1 MYPAPPPALPPDAPR
16 TVTVA
21 LPSHPV
27 RLTWLIFALNFAM
40 YGLAVLRGF
49 SPVGNNDTDVLVL
62 IEMGAKYTPLMDLG
76 GEWWRLLAP
85 VALHGGLLHLLV
97 NSYALYSLSP
107 QVEQLYGSLR
117 LLAIYVVS
125 GLAGSVG
132 SYAFGPI
139 GAPSIGAS
147 GALFG
152 LMGALGAFAF
162 SSRNVLGDLARRNL
176 AQVVGL
182 AIVNLAIGAAIPG
195 IDNFAHVG
203 GLIGG
208 VLVGAALTPRLRLVN
223 AAWNPQL
230 EARPSHPLGWL
241 AVVAVAL
248 AALAL
253 AWYFHQQH
261 LANDLTELRDYL
273 EAYQFEIQRFR

>member
-1 MYPAPPPALPPDAPR
+1 MYPSPPPALPPDAPR
-16 TVTVA
+16 TVVLS
-21 LPSHPV
+21 LPGHPV
-27 RLTWLIFALNFAM
+27 RLSWLFFALNIAM

-49 SPVGNNDTDVLVL
+49 SLSGNGETDVLVL
-62 IEMGAKYTPLMDLG
+62 IEMGAKYTPLIDLE

-117 LLAIYVVS
+117 LLAIYGLS
-125 GLAGSVG
+125 GLAGAVG
-132 SYAFGPI
+132 SYAFGPL

-162 SSRNVLGDLARRNL
+162 SSRKVMGEMAKRNL
-176 AQVVGL
+176 AQIAGL
-182 AIVNLAIGAAIPG
+182 AVVNLAIGLAIPG
-195 IDNFAHVG
+195 IDNYAHLG

-208 VLVGAALTPRLRLVN
+208 VLVGAALAPRLRLVRD
-223 AAWNPQL
+223 AWNPQI
-230 EARPSHPLGWL
+230 EARASHPLGWL
-241 AVVAVAL
+241 AALAVAAAVVAL
-248 AALAL
+248 A
-253 AWYFHQQH
+253 WVFHQRH
-261 LANDLTELRDYL
+261 LANDLNELQLNLDDYRL
-273 EAYQFEIQRFR
+273 ALQLFR